1 MVKREVHD
9 KLIEAL
15 KKEIIKQ
22 YGSNYLASP
31 NYGKIIDYI
40 NSHDAP
46 LACYIFARNKKL
58 INYLIRQ
65 IGFGVGCINDT
76 LIHLSSS
83 YLGFGGF
90 KESGLGSY
98 HGKAGFYTF
107 SHTKSIIDKKLWID
121 LPMRYS
127 PYSKRKDRIIHKFL
141 K

>member
-1 MVKREVHD
+1 MMYHLLVIY
-9 KLIEAL
+9 LQ
-15 KKEIIKQ
+15 EI
-22 YGSNYLASP
+22 
-31 NYGKIIDYI
+31 
-40 NSHDAP
+40 
-46 LACYIFARNKKL
+46 KKL

-65 IGFGVGCINDT
+65 IGFGGGCINDT

-121 LPMRYS
+121 LPMMYS
-127 PYSKRKDRIIHKFL
+127 PYSKGKDRIIHKFL
-141 K
+141 NSINIPLLQE

>member
-1 MVKREVHD
+1 MQEEIFGPILPVIIYDDISEV
-9 KLIEAL
+9 
-15 KKEIIKQ
+15 
-22 YGSNYLASP
+22 
-31 NYGKIIDYI
+31 IDYV
-40 NSHDAP
+40 NSHDVP
-46 LACYIFARNKKL
+46 LACYIFARNKKI

-65 IGFGVGCINDT
+65 IGFGGGCINDT

-107 SHTKSIIDKKLWID
+107 SHTKSIIDKKLWIY

-127 PYSKRKDRIIHKFL
+127 PYSK
-141 K
+141 